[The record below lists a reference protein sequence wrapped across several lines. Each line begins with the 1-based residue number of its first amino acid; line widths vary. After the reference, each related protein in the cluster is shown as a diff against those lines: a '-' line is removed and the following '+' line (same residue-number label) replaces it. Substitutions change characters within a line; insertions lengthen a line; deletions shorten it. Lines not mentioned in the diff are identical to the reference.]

1 MQKYRQIKRLAAAI
15 IFLFFSVSLAYS
27 DEVFLKSGKRVRGKI
42 IEETNS
48 FLRLDVGSGVQLRYY
63 FDEIK
68 KIQRDVPEPG
78 NKLFELKAVPIMP
91 APRQESGN
99 LTSQSENWKTIEKVI
114 NNYLSLVTKPLPL
127 DPNLRKQVFERLAA
141 VEDLNSM
148 SSFLLFR
155 QTVEK
160 AQSKG
165 SGKQAGVAAI
175 REKFL
180 ESQIAQFQASY
191 PVGEGLDNKSFKTV
205 DIELSGNQAQ
215 AIATVSYK
223 AGFLRFKLHKTNS
236 VWSIYSTE

>member
-1 MQKYRQIKRLAAAI
+1 MRIVCISAV
-15 IFLFFSVSLAYS
+15 FLFIFFSLAYS
-27 DEVFLKSGKRVRGKI
+27 DEVSLKSGKVVRGKI
-42 IEETNS
+42 IEQTNS

-91 APRQESGN
+91 TPRQESGN
-99 LTSQSENWKTIEKVI
+99 LTSQSENWKIIEKVI

-141 VEDLNSM
+141 VEDLDSM
-148 SSFLLFR
+148 PSFLLLR

-160 AQSKG
+160 AQSKS
-165 SGKQAGVAAI
+165 SGKQASAAAL

-191 PVGEGLDNKSFKTV
+191 PVGKGLDNKSFQTV
-205 DIELSGNQAQ
+205 DIELSDNQAQ
-215 AIATVSYK
+215 AVAIVRYK
-223 AGFLRFKLHKTNS
+223 DGFLRFKLHKTNS